1 MNRGLSSTRDKGVG
15 LRVCSGSMQNQ
26 VESLQHPHHFYS
38 TMHTRELAIRMMH
51 DHIVND
57 LLAIA
62 RQYDSLRPVSH
73 EVWQNKVQAEM
84 RRFLQ
89 AQQQHPPFLSFC
101 RLYDVIP
108 EEFIAKVLKSA
119 TLLLDGTESN

>member
-1 MNRGLSSTRDKGVG
+1 
-15 LRVCSGSMQNQ
+15 
-26 VESLQHPHHFYS
+26 
-38 TMHTRELAIRMMH
+38 MHTRELAIRMMH

-89 AQQQHPPFLSFC
+89 AQQQHSPFLSFC
-101 RLYDVIP
+101 RLYDVVP